1 MKGILKQRCDMVRLF
16 LRTVYSIKVFPGD
29 SMIKNL
35 PTVQE
40 MQDRSLGGEDPQ
52 EELSKMHPV
61 KM

>member
-1 MKGILKQRCDMVRLF
+1 MVRLF

-35 PTVQE
+35 PTMQE
-40 MQDRSLGGEDPQ
+40 MQDRSLGGEDPR